1 MCEHYLVHRDREAA
15 YRHAG
20 YKVSKSKEVTD
31 RNLRQAFHDENVK
44 KYLTENKSKIVE
56 EFIIDVNKIQSELM
70 RIKDLCVGDAKYNE
84 AIRAIELAGKTIG
97 AFIER
102 SESKNVN
109 ANFNIPVNE
118 EQVDADL
125 KRIANA
131 LQTEKK

>member
-15 YRHAG
+15 FRHAG
-20 YKVSKSKEVTD
+20 YKVAKAKKTFDSHIRV
-31 RNLRQAFHDENVK
+31 AFNDPNVK
-44 KYLTENKSKIVE
+44 KYLTETKSKIVE

-84 AIRAIELAGKTIG
+84 ALRAIELAGKTIG